1 MSHSWNHW
9 ACIVADEME
18 KNNKDL
24 EKLQR
29 RKMDLQERVLWLE
42 DVQESLIPEVESL
55 CEKRKMDEQMELP
68 ERKRLKVQSESSC
81 AALSKM
87 SFVAGS
93 FCDVGDGSSK
103 ACETIAEVYEGFVER
118 KPLASACPDYEWTT
132 GLEALWYP
140 EPPTPVHDRFRQ
152 MCSSKGWHTDC
163 FNEWLLPSQYKSGT
177 LFHRKDSNGA
187 LLRYVQRL
195 QTFTLP
201 VGRHYNSK
209 CKLWETVLQTAIPA
223 RVDAGAGFLIVKS
236 KPSAAS
242 SGTLIGCTTCGASLN
257 LKHAYFGQGG
267 VYDPDVIKVLDFH
280 TTNFWFTLEEQKE
293 LGLLP
298 GDPGKVRMC
307 TAETMKPGCRMETL
321 NDAD

>member
-1 MSHSWNHW
+1 MSHSWNRW
-9 ACIVADEME
+9 ACIVDDEME

-24 EKLQR
+24 EKR
-29 RKMDLQERVLWLE
+29 YKRKMDLQERVLCAE
-42 DVQESLIPEVESL
+42 DVHESLIAEVESL
-55 CEKRKMDEQMELP
+55 CEKRKMDEQMELL
-68 ERKRLKVQSESSC
+68 ERKRLKVKHESSC

-132 GLEALWYP
+132 GVEALWYP
-140 EPPTPVHDRFRQ
+140 EPPTRVHARIWQ
-152 MCSSKGWHTDC
+152 MRSSKGWHTDC
-163 FNEWLLPSQYKSGT
+163 FNEWLLPSQSKSGT
-177 LFHRKDSNGA
+177 LFHTKDSNGA
-187 LLRYVQRL
+187 IFRYVQRL

-201 VGRHYNSK
+201 VGRQYNSK
-209 CKLWETVLQTAIPA
+209 GKLWETVLQTAIPA

-236 KPSAAS
+236 KPSAAC

-267 VYDPDVIKVLDFH
+267 VYDPDLIEVLDCH
-280 TTNFWFTLEEQKE
+280 TTNFWFTREEQKE

-298 GDPGKVRMC
+298 GDRGKARMC
-307 TAETMKPGCRMETL
+307 PAETLKPGCRIMSI
-321 NDAD
+321 DDV

>member
-1 MSHSWNHW
+1 MSHSWNRW
-9 ACIVADEME
+9 ACIVDDEME

-24 EKLQR
+24 EKRYR
-29 RKMDLQERVLWLE
+29 RKMDLQERVLCAE
-42 DVQESLIPEVESL
+42 DVHESLIAEVESL
-55 CEKRKMDEQMELP
+55 CEKRKMDEQMELL
-68 ERKRLKVQSESSC
+68 ERKRLKVKHESSC

-103 ACETIAEVYEGFVER
+103 ACETIAEVYEEFVEQ
-118 KPLASACPDYEWTT
+118 KPLASACPNYEWTT
-132 GLEALWYP
+132 GVEALWYP

-163 FNEWLLPSQYKSGT
+163 FNEWLLPSQSKSGT
-177 LFHRKDSNGA
+177 PFHTKDSNGA
-187 LLRYVQRL
+187 IFRYVQRL

-209 CKLWETVLQTAIPA
+209 CKGWETVLQKAIQA
-223 RVDAGAGFLIVKS
+223 RVDAGAGFLSTKS
-236 KPSAAS
+236 KPSSS
-242 SGTLIGCTTCGASLN
+242 SGATLIGCTRCGACLN

-267 VYDPDVIKVLDFH
+267 KFDPEVIKMLDFH
-280 TTNFWFTLEEQKE
+280 TTNFWFSILKQTE

-298 GDPGKVRMC
+298 GDPGKARMC
-307 TAETMKPGCRMETL
+307 TAELFNPGCRMEAL
-321 NDAD
+321 HDVH